1 MKTLPLFFGAG
12 LLCAGL
18 AVGCAESGTDSGRAA
33 NDPAPAGT
41 PAAPETVE
49 PTWVAD
55 ANVTQAHLQVTGMT

>member
-1 MKTLPLFFGAG
+1 MKTLPLFLGTG

-18 AVGCAESGTDSGRAA
+18 AVGCADSGTDAPQAA
-33 NDPAPAGT
+33 NDPAPGTT